1 MRLRLKIV
9 YLFTWYLFKVKK
21 KLKMG
26 YYENEDLNFAGHL
39 GVIFFRHTTLDD

>member
-21 KLKMG
+21 IKMG
-26 YYENEDLNFAGHL
+26 YYENGGLNFAGDL